1 VNPKTIV
8 GVDMVKVLVV
18 YDSRTGHTE
27 KMAFAVAEGAKQISG
42 VEVVVKKV
50 DQTSLEDL
58 LNADGITLL

>member
-8 GVDMVKVLVV
+8 GVDMVKVLVA